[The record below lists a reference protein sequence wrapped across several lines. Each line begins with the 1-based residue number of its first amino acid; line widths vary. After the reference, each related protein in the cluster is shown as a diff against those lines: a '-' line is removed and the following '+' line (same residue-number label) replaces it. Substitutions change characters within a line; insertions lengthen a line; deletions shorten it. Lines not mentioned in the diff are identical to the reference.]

1 MQHNKHIKHINIS
14 IHKIHKI
21 DAFYMSFKIN
31 EYINTLMLP
40 RTEKRNKLN
49 NIIISY
55 SNLIKHMNHINYAI
69 YIINMIT
76 INIIFCN
83 TMRKI

>member
-1 MQHNKHIKHINIS
+1 MEHNKHIEHININ
-14 IHKIHKI
+14 IHKIN
-21 DAFYMSFKIN
+21 ALYMSFRIN
-31 EYINTLMLP
+31 EYINTLMFP
-40 RTEKRNKLN
+40 WTERRNKFN
-49 NIIISY
+49 NIIIRY
-55 SNLIKHMNHINYAI
+55 SNLINHMNHINYTT

>member
-14 IHKIHKI
+14 IHKI

-40 RTEKRNKLN
+40 WTERRKKLN

>member
-1 MQHNKHIKHINIS
+1 MKHNNYIKHINIS
-14 IHKIHKI
+14 IHKI
-21 DAFYMSFKIN
+21 DALYMSFKIN

-40 RTEKRNKLN
+40 WTERRNKIN
-49 NIIISY
+49 DIIISY
-55 SNLIKHMNHINYAI
+55 SNIIKHGNHINYII

>member
-1 MQHNKHIKHINIS
+1 MQHNKHIKYINIR
-14 IHKIHKI
+14 IHKI

-31 EYINTLMLP
+31 GYINTLMLAW
-40 RTEKRNKLN
+40 TERRNKLN

-55 SNLIKHMNHINYAI
+55 SNLIKHSNHINYVI

>member
-1 MQHNKHIKHINIS
+1 MQHNKYIKHINIS
-14 IHKIHKI
+14 IHKI
-21 DAFYMSFKIN
+21 DALYMSFKIN

-40 RTEKRNKLN
+40 WTERRNKIN

-55 SNLIKHMNHINYAI
+55 SNIIKHMNHINYI
-69 YIINMIT
+69 VYIINMIT
-76 INIIFCN
+76 INIIFCS

>member
-1 MQHNKHIKHINIS
+1 MQHNKYIKHINIS
-14 IHKIHKI
+14 IHKI
-21 DAFYMSFKIN
+21 DALYMSFKIN

-40 RTEKRNKLN
+40 WTERRNNIN

-55 SNLIKHMNHINYAI
+55 SNIIKHMNHINYAI

>member
-1 MQHNKHIKHINIS
+1 MQHNKYIKHINIS
-14 IHKIHKI
+14 IYKI
-21 DAFYMSFKIN
+21 DALYMSFKIN

-40 RTEKRNKLN
+40 WTERRNKIN

-55 SNLIKHMNHINYAI
+55 SNIIKHSNHINYVI

>member
-1 MQHNKHIKHINIS
+1 MEHNKDIKHINIS
-14 IHKIHKI
+14 IHKI
-21 DAFYMSFKIN
+21 DSFYMSFKIN
-31 EYINTLMLP
+31 EYINTLMFP
-40 RTEKRNKLN
+40 WTERRNKLN
-49 NIIISY
+49 NIIIRY
-55 SNLIKHMNHINYAI
+55 SNLINHMNHINYAI

>member
-1 MQHNKHIKHINIS
+1 
-14 IHKIHKI
+14 
-21 DAFYMSFKIN
+21 MSFKIN

-40 RTEKRNKLN
+40 WTERRNKIN
-49 NIIISY
+49 NIIISH
-55 SNLIKHMNHINYAI
+55 SNIIKHMNHINFII

>member
-1 MQHNKHIKHINIS
+1 MEHNKHIKHININ
-14 IHKIHKI
+14 IHKIN
-21 DAFYMSFKIN
+21 ALYMSFRIN
-31 EYINTLMLP
+31 EYINTLMFP
-40 RTEKRNKLN
+40 WTERRNKLN
-49 NIIISY
+49 NIIIRY
-55 SNLIKHMNHINYAI
+55 SNLINNMNNINYAI

>member
-1 MQHNKHIKHINIS
+1 MQHNKYIKHINIS
-14 IHKIHKI
+14 IHKI
-21 DAFYMSFKIN
+21 DALYMSFKIN

-40 RTEKRNKLN
+40 WTERRN
-49 NIIISY
+49 
-55 SNLIKHMNHINYAI
+55 IKHSNHINYVI

>member
-1 MQHNKHIKHINIS
+1 MEHNKHIKHININ
-14 IHKIHKI
+14 IHKINELYI
-21 DAFYMSFKIN
+21 TFKIN
-31 EYINTLMLP
+31 EYINTLMFP
-40 RTEKRNKLN
+40 WTERRNKLN
-49 NIIISY
+49 NIIIRY
-55 SNLIKHMNHINYAI
+55 KNLINQMNHINYAI

>member
-1 MQHNKHIKHINIS
+1 MEHNKHIKHININ
-14 IHKIHKI
+14 IHKINALYI
-21 DAFYMSFKIN
+21 SFKIN
-31 EYINTLMLP
+31 EYINTLMFP
-40 RTEKRNKLN
+40 WTERRNKLN
-49 NIIISY
+49 NIIIRY
-55 SNLIKHMNHINYAI
+55 SNLINQMNHINYAI

>member
-14 IHKIHKI
+14 IHKI
-21 DAFYMSFKIN
+21 DAFYISFKIN

-40 RTEKRNKLN
+40 WTERRNKLN
-49 NIIISY
+49 NIIIKY
-55 SNLIKHMNHINYAI
+55 SILIKHSNHINCVIHA
-69 YIINMIT
+69 INMIT

>member
-1 MQHNKHIKHINIS
+1 MKHNKYIKHINIS
-14 IHKIHKI
+14 IHKI
-21 DAFYMSFKIN
+21 DALYMSFKIN

-40 RTEKRNKLN
+40 WTERRNKIN
-49 NIIISY
+49 DIIISY
-55 SNLIKHMNHINYAI
+55 SNIIKHGNYII

>member
-14 IHKIHKI
+14 IHKI
-21 DAFYMSFKIN
+21 DAFYISFKIN

-40 RTEKRNKLN
+40 WTERRNKLN
-49 NIIISY
+49 NIIINY
-55 SNLIKHMNHINYAI
+55 SILIKHSNHINCAI
-69 YIINMIT
+69 HTINMIT